1 MKSRCFVAVLA
12 AFFLTNANS
21 ADYAPWTVPTYAEVV
36 SGGIAVYDAFGNE
49 NGCTRENIVL
59 YLNTYSDYD
68 VVVSMVLAAITAQR
82 ELRFY
87 TNQCVTFIFH
97 GGTVNQ
103 SIDGHAIYFR

>member
-1 MKSRCFVAVLA
+1 MKSKYFLGVLA
-12 AFFLTNANS
+12 AFFMTNANS
-21 ADYAPWTVPTYAEVV
+21 ADYTPWAVPTYAEVV
-36 SGGIAVYDAFGNE
+36 SGGIAVYGAFGNE
-49 NGCTRENIVL
+49 SGCTRENIVL

-87 TNQCVTFIFH
+87 TNQCATFTFH